1 MSVTIPPDISTKSF
15 LLFFS
20 AHSLRT
26 ADKPAFEYIR
36 AIVGQCVPGK
46 AEFTEHRVDNEN
58 PDLTITRV
66 LIREVTRKEIKD
78 VGSKV

>member
-1 MSVTIPPDISTKSF
+1 MSVTIPPDIFTKSF

-36 AIVGQCVPGK
+36 AIVGECVPGK
-46 AEFTEHRVDNEN
+46 SAFTEHRVDNEN
-58 PDLTITRV
+58 PDLTITRG
-66 LIREVTRKEIKD
+66 LIREVTREEMKD
-78 VGSKV
+78 IASKV